1 MFVAQALSSP
11 LDSIKYKQESF
22 MRRFL
27 ALAIFVMLIQAM
39 ALAQSSDRRGWGYV
53 FGGAGSSAGDFSRG
67 YFQFG
72 AGGEALVNKGM
83 GVGAEISYLA
93 PSTSGGNGIGLF
105 SGNTSYHFSR
115 SSRLVP
121 FVTGGYSAGFR
132 SGAVHGGNFGGGV
145 HYWMNNHL
153 GLRFEVRDHIFSSD
167 SPHLFQFR
175 FGLSFR

>member
-1 MFVAQALSSP
+1 MQRLFA
-11 LDSIKYKQESF
+11 I
-22 MRRFL
+22 
-27 ALAIFVMLIQAM
+27 AIFLTLLQA
-39 ALAQSSDRRGWGYV
+39 ATFAQSTSDRKGWGYA
-53 FGGAGSSAGDFSRG
+53 FGGAGASGPDFSRS

-72 AGGEALVNKGM
+72 GGGEALVNKGM
-83 GVGAEISYLA
+83 GVGAEISSLA
-93 PSTSGGNGIGLF
+93 PFGSGGNGIGLF

-121 FVTGGYSAGFR
+121 FVTGGYSAAFR
-132 SGAVHGGNFGGGV
+132 SGASHGGNFGGGV

-175 FGLSFR
+175 VGLSFR